1 MPQPFLYPDQPHFR
15 RHGPVYTAY
24 ESYRPWLR
32 DEFSFRCVY
41 CLKREQWGI
50 VRGTFD
56 IDHFVPQQIAPGRV
70 TDYDNLVYSCASC
83 NAAKRSLLLPDP
95 AQVLVYP
102 SVVVHPDGRM
112 EGRSPEAKEI
122 IGQLDLDGPAYRE
135 YRRLLIDIIA
145 LARDYDTSL
154 YEKLLGFPD
163 SLPDLAAK
171 RPRKNLKPEG
181 VQQSFRAR
189 LKRGELP
196 SVY

>member
-1 MPQPFLYPDQPHFR
+1 
-15 RHGPVYTAY
+15 
-24 ESYRPWLR
+24 
-32 DEFSFRCVY
+32 
-41 CLKREQWGI
+41 LKREQWGL

-56 IDHFVPQQIAPGRV
+56 IDHFVPQQLAPGRV
-70 TDYDNLVYSCASC
+70 TDYGNMVYSCASC
-83 NAAKRSLLLPDP
+83 NAAKRSLILPDP

-145 LARDYDTSL
+145 LARYYDTSL
-154 YEKLLGFPD
+154 YEKLLGLPD

-171 RPRKNLKPEG
+171 RPRENLKPEG
-181 VQQSFRAR
+181 VRQSFHAR